1 MEGYFEF
8 KANASRGK
16 TDHEGANVD
25 ISHHHGSDQAGIDSD
40 QLRTVKT
47 DTDQDRPATDHRLSM
62 LVCEG
67 LGQKYES
74 KKLKM
79 MKNEVSQI
87 DPKSIW
93 GGPWTSRTSK
103 NIILNALEASRMM
116 KKPEK

>member
-16 TDHEGANVD
+16 TQHESAND
-25 ISHHHGSDQAGIDSD
+25 EKSHYHGSDQAGIDSD
-40 QLRTVKT
+40 QLQTVKT

-74 KKLKM
+74 KK
-79 MKNEVSQI
+79 
-87 DPKSIW
+87 
-93 GGPWTSRTSK
+93 
-103 NIILNALEASRMM
+103 
-116 KKPEK
+116 